1 MKIVFL
7 GTGVATN
14 ETRYKTC
21 IFIPLDKQN
30 NLLLDVGGGTEI
42 LTQFAKAKI
51 DPVCVN
57 HIFITHTHFDHCLG
71 LPAFLFYL
79 ASDRKEEMPEK
90 MRIYSNKRIIR
101 DLKKILRITGAGAL
115 GRWGKRLVWIETEP
129 EQPVKV
135 TENCSLI
142 AFLAKGRAE
151 LDEEDLSCLI
161 RLSKPKKSVLFTG
174 DTKQNDYL
182 EKYAKGVDVLIH
194 DATLAH
200 ERAELAH
207 RHGHSTSRDAG
218 ELAQRAGV
226 KRLILTHIHRK
237 GFIKDEKLLVKEAKR
252 YFSGPVH
259 LAHDLE
265 VYEN

>member
-1 MKIVFL
+1 MKITFL
-7 GTGVATN
+7 GTGIATN

-21 IFIPLDKQN
+21 IFVPLDKKN
-30 NLLLDVGGGTEI
+30 NLLIDIGGGTEI

-79 ASDRKEEMPEK
+79 ASDRKEEMPEEMK
-90 MRIYSNKRIIR
+90 VYSNKRIIG
-101 DLKKILRITGAGAL
+101 DLKEILRITGAGAL
-115 GRWGKRLVWIETEP
+115 DRLRERLIWIETKP

-135 TENCSLI
+135 TEGCSLI
-142 AFLAKGRAE
+142 VFPAKGREE
-151 LDEEDLSCLI
+151 LNEDDLSCLI
-161 RLSKPKKSVLFTG
+161 RLLKPKKTILFTG
-174 DTKQNDYL
+174 DTEPNEYL
-182 EKYAKGVDVLIH
+182 EKYAKNVDILIH
-194 DATLAH
+194 EASLLH
-200 ERAELAH
+200 ERAKLAH

-226 KRLILTHIHRK
+226 KHLILTHIHRK
-237 GFIKDEKLLVKEAKR
+237 SFIGDERLLLEEAQK
-252 YFSGPVH
+252 YFAGPIH

-265 VYEN
+265 TIEI

>member
-1 MKIVFL
+1 MKITFL

-14 ETRYKTC
+14 ETRYKSC
-21 IFIPLDKQN
+21 IFIPLDKGN

-51 DPVCVN
+51 DPVSVN

-71 LPAFLFYL
+71 LPALLFYMPV
-79 ASDRKEEMPEK
+79 DRPKETPEEMK
-90 MRIYSNKRIIR
+90 VYSNKRIIR
-101 DLKKILRITGAGAL
+101 DLKEILGITGAGVL
-115 GRWGKRLVWIETEP
+115 SLWGERLVWVETKP

-142 AFLAKGRAE
+142 AFPAKGRAE

-161 RLSKPKKSVLFTG
+161 KLSKPKKSILFTG
-174 DTKQNDYL
+174 DTKPNEYL

-194 DATLAH
+194 ETTLTHDKVQIAH
-200 ERAELAH
+200 TG
-207 RHGHSTSRDAG
+207 GHSTACDAG

-226 KRLILTHIHRK
+226 KRLILTHIHKK
-237 GFIKDEKLLVKEAKR
+237 GFIKDEKLLLKEAKE

-265 VYEN
+265 AIEI

>member
-1 MKIVFL
+1 MKITFL

-14 ETRYKTC
+14 EERYKTC
-21 IFIPLDKQN
+21 IFVPLDESN

-71 LPAFLFYL
+71 LPALLFYI
-79 ASDRKEEMPEK
+79 AVDRKEEMPEE
-90 MRIYSNKRIIR
+90 MRVYSNKRIIY
-101 DLKKILRITGAGAL
+101 DLKELLRIAGAGVL
-115 GRWGKRLVWIETEP
+115 NRWGEKLIWVETKPERL
-129 EQPVKV
+129 VKV

-142 AFLAKGRAE
+142 AFPAKGRAE
-151 LDEEDLSCLI
+151 LNEEDLSCLI
-161 RLSKPKKSVLFTG
+161 KRSEFKKTILFTG
-174 DTKQNDYL
+174 DTAPNEYL
-182 EKYAKGVDVLIH
+182 EKHAQGVDVLIH
-194 DATLAH
+194 EATLTQ
-200 ERAELAH
+200 ERAQLAH
-207 RHGHSTSRDAG
+207 RQGHSTARDAG

-237 GFIKDEKLLVKEAKR
+237 GFIKDEKLLLEEAEK

-265 VYEN
+265 AIDI